1 MSRPL
6 PAVFSLTL
14 AALCPA
20 LHASD
25 PALEIT
31 VIARDGDVVPGVG
44 TITGIQGLAV
54 NDLGQTLVTVY
65 TDHAD
70 TSADEVVLLDG
81 VLHLREGEP
90 LISPPGAAIG
100 SFGSLHL
107 DANGDTGWNLGL
119 DGTAGTQDD
128 AGVYWN
134 TSLLVQEGD
143 PVSAPGVTPG
153 SVFTRFWGTAQSG
166 AGPLLVSASI
176 DDPLIAGTLNP
187 LLLQLDP
194 TTGVET
200 AVAFGGMPAPGVPG
214 TTILAIGDNQ
224 ESYDRNDAGDV
235 MFSALVDP
243 TYEGVVYRNGAVWA
257 MEGAPSP
264 VDGRSWSQV
273 MGSPVS
279 LNNDGDAVLLG
290 QLDGDYWTSYV
301 ITRNGEKL
309 YQMGDTLPAFAP
321 HALESLGAG
330 AGAVV
335 ADRGEAAD
343 TDPDVLWYGD
353 WNGDVSQDSG
363 LFLNEK
369 LLLQEGADSVDGLPV
384 QFIYA
389 VSSTHRMSEDGRYV
403 VAYVRLEGN
412 VDTAVKIDRGPWRST
427 GGSLAG
433 AQGAPRLRGYGQNAV
448 NAPFT
453 LELDG
458 ALPNSTGVLV
468 IGFSRVD
475 QQLLGG
481 TLVPSPD
488 VLLFDMPTDAD
499 GGLRF
504 TSTWPA
510 GIPAGVQVY
519 LQHWIA
525 DPAAPGGFSAS
536 NGVEATAQ

>member
-166 AGPLLVSASI
+166 AVPQTVSYTH
-176 DDPLIAGTLNP
+176 L
-187 LLLQLDP
+187 
-194 TTGVET
+194 
-200 AVAFGGMPAPGVPG
+200 
-214 TTILAIGDNQ
+214 
-224 ESYDRNDAGDV
+224 
-235 MFSALVDP
+235 
-243 TYEGVVYRNGAVWA
+243 
-257 MEGAPSP
+257 
-264 VDGRSWSQV
+264 
-273 MGSPVS
+273 
-279 LNNDGDAVLLG
+279 
-290 QLDGDYWTSYV
+290 
-301 ITRNGEKL
+301 
-309 YQMGDTLPAFAP
+309 TLP
-321 HALESLGAG
+321 
-330 AGAVV
+330 
-335 ADRGEAAD
+335 
-343 TDPDVLWYGD
+343 TIY
-353 WNGDVSQDSG
+353 
-363 LFLNEK
+363 
-369 LLLQEGADSVDGLPV
+369 SV
-384 QFIYA
+384 
-389 VSSTHRMSEDGRYV
+389 
-403 VAYVRLEGN
+403 
-412 VDTAVKIDRGPWRST
+412 
-427 GGSLAG
+427 
-433 AQGAPRLRGYGQNAV
+433 
-448 NAPFT
+448 
-453 LELDG
+453 
-458 ALPNSTGVLV
+458 
-468 IGFSRVD
+468 
-475 QQLLGG
+475 
-481 TLVPSPD
+481 
-488 VLLFDMPTDAD
+488 
-499 GGLRF
+499 
-504 TSTWPA
+504 
-510 GIPAGVQVY
+510 
-519 LQHWIA
+519 
-525 DPAAPGGFSAS
+525 
-536 NGVEATAQ
+536 